1 MKRKISVR
9 LRPQLFERLEAAAES
24 QSLTKTA
31 VIEAAIDRFLALTP
45 QCNDDTKVLRQF
57 ELMGQKLERIERDLS
72 LVNET
77 VALHA
82 RYHLTMA
89 PPMPQAQQQAAC
101 ILGLERFEAF
111 AAQVAMRVG
120 LGAPLMR
127 ETIDRLGAPTP
138 HRVAPRPAEGALVG
152 TPASEPDQ
160 RVAALAARGI
170 RPAFTAAAR
179 EGGSNGRFP
188 GAGRTWVQ

>member
-9 LRPQLFERLEAAAES
+9 LSPQLFEQLKAAAES
-24 QSLTKTA
+24 QASTKTA
-31 VIEAAIDRFLALTP
+31 VIEAALDRFLALEP
-45 QCNDDTKVLRQF
+45 QRNDDTKVLRQF

-89 PPMPQAQQQAAC
+89 PPMPQAQQRAAC

-120 LGAPLMR
+120 LGTPLMR

-138 HRVAPRPAEGALVG
+138 HRVALRAAEGALAG
-152 TPASEPDQ
+152 SPASEPDDK
-160 RVAALAARGI
+160 VAAIAARGM
-170 RPAFTAAAR
+170 RPAFPAAAR

-188 GAGRTWVQ
+188 GAGRMSAQ

>member
-9 LRPQLFERLEAAAES
+9 LSPQLFEQLQAVTES
-24 QSLTKTA
+24 QASTKTA
-31 VIEAAIDRFLALTP
+31 VIEAALDRFLP
-45 QCNDDTKVLRQF
+45 HEPRRNDDTKVLRQF

-89 PPMPQAQQQAAC
+89 PPMPQAQQRAAC

-120 LGAPLMR
+120 LGTPLMR
-127 ETIDRLGAPTP
+127 ETIDRLGAPAP
-138 HRVAPRPAEGALVG
+138 HRGALRPAEGALAG
-152 TPASEPDQ
+152 TPASEPDHK
-160 RVAALAARGI
+160 VAIPARGM
-170 RPAFTAAAR
+170 RPAFSAAAR

-188 GAGRTWVQ
+188 GAGRMSTQ

>member
-1 MKRKISVR
+1 PE
-9 LRPQLFERLEAAAES
+9 PQR
-24 QSLTKTA
+24 
-31 VIEAAIDRFLALTP
+31 
-45 QCNDDTKVLRQF
+45 NDHTNVLRQF

-89 PPMPQAQQQAAC
+89 PPMPQAQQRAAC
-101 ILGLERFEAF
+101 IIGLERFEVF

-120 LGAPLMR
+120 LGTPLMR
-127 ETIDRLGAPTP
+127 ETIDRLGAPSP
-138 HRVAPRPAEGALVG
+138 QKVAMRPAEGALVG
-152 TPASEPDQ
+152 THDKVP
-160 RVAALAARGI
+160 ALAAKGM
-170 RPAFTAAAR
+170 RPAVSAAAR

-188 GAGRTWVQ
+188 GARRMSAQ

>member
-9 LRPQLFERLEAAAES
+9 LSPQVFERLQAAAES
-24 QSLTKTA
+24 QGSTRTA
-31 VIEAAIDRFLALTP
+31 IIEAALDRLLRLEP
-45 QCNDDTKVLRQF
+45 QCNDDTNVLRQF
-57 ELMGQKLERIERDLS
+57 ELVGQKLERIERDLS

-89 PPMPQAQQQAAC
+89 PPMPQAQQRAAC

-120 LGAPLMR
+120 LGTPLMR

-138 HRVAPRPAEGALVG
+138 HRVALRPAEGALVG
-152 TPASEPDQ
+152 TPASEPNHKVAPVTAS
-160 RVAALAARGI
+160 RV
-170 RPAFTAAAR
+170 RPTFSAAAR
-179 EGGSNGRFP
+179 EGGSNGGFSE
-188 GAGRTWVQ
+188 AGRVSAQ

>member
-9 LRPQLFERLEAAAES
+9 LSPQLFEQLQAAAES
-24 QSLTKTA
+24 QASTKTA
-31 VIEAAIDRFLALTP
+31 VIEAALDRFLALEP
-45 QCNDDTKVLRQF
+45 QRSDDPKVLRQF

-89 PPMPQAQQQAAC
+89 PPMPQAQQRAAC

-120 LGAPLMR
+120 LGTPLMR
-127 ETIDRLGAPTP
+127 ETIDRLGAGPP
-138 HRVAPRPAEGALVG
+138 HPVALRPAEGALVG
-152 TPASEPDQ
+152 TPASEPDDK
-160 RVAALAARGI
+160 VAAIAARGM
-170 RPAFTAAAR
+170 RAAFSAAAR

-188 GAGRTWVQ
+188 GGGRMSAR

>member
-9 LRPQLFERLEAAAES
+9 LRPQLFQKLQAAARS
-24 QSLTKTA
+24 QASTKTA
-31 VIEAAIDRFLALTP
+31 VIEAALDRFLAIES
-45 QCNDDTKVLRQF
+45 QHADDTKILRQF
-57 ELMGQKLERIERDLS
+57 QLMGQKLERIERDLS

-89 PPMPQAQQQAAC
+89 APMPQEQQHAAC

-120 LGAPLMR
+120 LGTPLMR
-127 ETIDRLGAPTP
+127 ETIDRLGAPNP
-138 HRVAPRPAEGALVG
+138 HTVAPRPAERVLSR
-152 TPASEPDQ
+152 TLASESDHK
-160 RVAALAARGI
+160 VAGLSARGM
-170 RPAFTAAAR
+170 RPAFSAAAR
-179 EGGSNGRFP
+179 EDGSSGRFP
-188 GAGRTWVQ
+188 AARRISGQ

>member
-9 LRPQLFERLEAAAES
+9 LRPQLFQKLQAAAGS
-24 QSLTKTA
+24 QASTKTA
-31 VIEAAIDRFLALTP
+31 IIEAALDRLLRLEP
-45 QCNDDTKVLRQF
+45 QCNDDTNVLRQF
-57 ELMGQKLERIERDLS
+57 ELVGQKLERIERDLS

-89 PPMPQAQQQAAC
+89 PPMPQAQQRAAC

-120 LGAPLMR
+120 LGTPLMR
-127 ETIDRLGAPTP
+127 DTIDRLGAPTS
-138 HRVAPRPAEGALVG
+138 HRVALRSAEGALVG
-152 TPASEPDQ
+152 TPASEPDH
-160 RVAALAARGI
+160 RVAPLTAV
-170 RPAFTAAAR
+170 RPTFSAAAR

-188 GAGRTWVQ
+188 GAGRVSAQ

>member
-9 LRPQLFERLEAAAES
+9 LPAQLFERLQAASES
-24 QSLTKTA
+24 QASTKTA
-31 VIEAAIDRFLALTP
+31 VIEGALDRFLALEP
-45 QCNDDTKVLRQF
+45 QRSDDTKVLRQF
-57 ELMGQKLERIERDLS
+57 ELMGQKLEQIERDLS

-89 PPMPQAQQQAAC
+89 PPMSQAQQRAAC
-101 ILGLERFEAF
+101 VLGLERFEVF

-120 LGAPLMR
+120 LGTPLMR

-138 HRVAPRPAEGALVG
+138 HRVALRPAEGALVG
-152 TPASEPDQ
+152 TPASEPDDK
-160 RVAALAARGI
+160 VTALTARGM
-170 RPAFTAAAR
+170 RPAFSAAAR
-179 EGGSNGRFP
+179 EGGSKDRFR
-188 GAGRTWVQ
+188 GAGRMSAQ

>member
-9 LRPQLFERLEAAAES
+9 LSPQLFEQLQAASES
-24 QSLTKTA
+24 QASTKTA
-31 VIEAAIDRFLALTP
+31 VIEAALDRFLALEP
-45 QCNDDTKVLRQF
+45 QRNDDTKVLRQF

-89 PPMPQAQQQAAC
+89 PPMPQAQQRAAC

-120 LGAPLMR
+120 LGTPLMR

-138 HRVAPRPAEGALVG
+138 HRVALRAAEGALAG
-152 TPASEPDQ
+152 SPASEPDDK
-160 RVAALAARGI
+160 VAAIAARGM
-170 RPAFTAAAR
+170 RPAFPAAAR

-188 GAGRTWVQ
+188 GAGRMSAQ

>member
-1 MKRKISVR
+1 MKRKVSLR
-9 LRPQLFERLEAAAES
+9 LRPQLFERLEAAAGNRAS
-24 QSLTKTA
+24 TKTA
-31 VIEAAIDRFLALTP
+31 VIEAALDHFLSLESHR
-45 QCNDDTKVLRQF
+45 NEDTQVLRQF
-57 ELMGQKLERIERDLS
+57 ELMGQKLERIEHDLS

-89 PPMPQAQQQAAC
+89 PPMPQAQQRAAC
-101 ILGLERFEAF
+101 ILGLERFESF

-138 HRVAPRPAEGALVG
+138 QRVALRPAEGERVG
-152 TPASEPDQ
+152 TLATEPHDK
-160 RVAALAARGI
+160 VAAIAARGM
-170 RPAFTAAAR
+170 RPAFSAAAR
-179 EGGSNGRFP
+179 EGGSDGRFP
-188 GAGRTWVQ
+188 GGARVSA

>member
-1 MKRKISVR
+1 MKRKVSLR
-9 LRPQLFERLEAAAES
+9 LRPQLFQRLDAAAQS
-24 QSLTKTA
+24 QNLTKTA
-31 VIEAAIDRFLALTP
+31 VVEDALERFLSLKP
-45 QCNDDTKVLRQF
+45 ECNEETKVLRQF

-77 VALHA
+77 VALHV

-89 PPMPQAQQQAAC
+89 PPMPQAQQRAAC

-120 LGAPLMR
+120 LGTPLMR

-138 HRVAPRPAEGALVG
+138 HMVALRPAEGARVG
-152 TPASEPDQ
+152 TQATEPHDK
-160 RVAALAARGI
+160 VAVIAARGM
-170 RPAFTAAAR
+170 RPAFSAAAR
-179 EGGSNGRFP
+179 EGGSDGRFP
-188 GAGRTWVQ
+188 GAARVSNQ

>member
-9 LRPQLFERLEAAAES
+9 LSSQLFERLQAAAES
-24 QSLTKTA
+24 QTSTKTA
-31 VIEAAIDRFLALTP
+31 VIEAALDRFLALEP
-45 QCNDDTKVLRQF
+45 QCNDDTKILRQF
-57 ELMGQKLERIERDLS
+57 ELIGQKLGRIERDLS

-89 PPMPQAQQQAAC
+89 PPMPQAQQRAAC
-101 ILGLERFEAF
+101 MLGLERFETF

-120 LGAPLMR
+120 LGTPLMR
-127 ETIDRLGAPTP
+127 ETIDRLGAPAP
-138 HRVAPRPAEGALVG
+138 HRVALRRTEGGPVG
-152 TPASEPDQ
+152 TPASEPDDK
-160 RVAALAARGI
+160 VAAMPARGM
-170 RPAFTAAAR
+170 RPTLSAAAR

-188 GAGRTWVQ
+188 GARRIPAQ

>member
-9 LRPQLFERLEAAAES
+9 LSPQLFEQLQAAAKS
-24 QSLTKTA
+24 QASTKTA
-31 VIEAAIDRFLALTP
+31 VIEAALDRFLALEL
-45 QCNDDTKVLRQF
+45 QRSDDTKVLRQF

-89 PPMPQAQQQAAC
+89 PPMPQPQQRAAC

-120 LGAPLMR
+120 LGTPLMR
-127 ETIDRLGAPTP
+127 ETIDRLGAPAP
-138 HRVAPRPAEGALVG
+138 HRVALRPAEGAPVG
-152 TPASEPDQ
+152 APASEPDDK
-160 RVAALAARGI
+160 VAAIAARGM
-170 RPAFTAAAR
+170 RPAFSAAAR

-188 GAGRTWVQ
+188 GARRISAQ

>member
-9 LRPQLFERLEAAAES
+9 LRPQLFERLQAAAES
-24 QSLTKTA
+24 QASTKTA
-31 VIEAAIDRFLALTP
+31 VIEAALDRFLALEP
-45 QCNDDTKVLRQF
+45 QRNDDTNVLRQF

-82 RYHLTMA
+82 RYHLIMA
-89 PPMPQAQQQAAC
+89 PPMPQAQQRAAC
-101 ILGLERFEAF
+101 ILGLDRFEAF

-120 LGAPLMR
+120 LGTPLMR

-138 HRVAPRPAEGALVG
+138 HRVALRPAEGALVG
-152 TPASEPDQ
+152 TPASEPDH
-160 RVAALAARGI
+160 RVAPLTASRV
-170 RPAFTAAAR
+170 RPTFSAAAR

-188 GAGRTWVQ
+188 GAGRVSAQ

>member
-9 LRPQLFERLEAAAES
+9 LSPQLFEQLQAASES
-24 QSLTKTA
+24 QASTKTA
-31 VIEAAIDRFLALTP
+31 VIEAALDRFLALEP
-45 QCNDDTKVLRQF
+45 QRNDDTKVLRQF

-89 PPMPQAQQQAAC
+89 PPMPQAQQRAAC

-120 LGAPLMR
+120 LGTPLMR

-138 HRVAPRPAEGALVG
+138 HRVALRAAEGALAG
-152 TPASEPDQ
+152 TQASEPDNK
-160 RVAALAARGI
+160 VAAIAARGM
-170 RPAFTAAAR
+170 RPAFSAAAR

-188 GAGRTWVQ
+188 GAGRMSAQ

>member
-9 LRPQLFERLEAAAES
+9 LSPQLFEQLQAAAES
-24 QSLTKTA
+24 QASTKTA
-31 VIEAAIDRFLALTP
+31 VIEAALDRFLALESQHT
-45 QCNDDTKVLRQF
+45 DDTNVLRQF
-57 ELMGQKLERIERDLS
+57 QLMGQKLERIERDLN

-89 PPMPQAQQQAAC
+89 PPMPQAQQRAAC

-120 LGAPLMR
+120 LGTPLMR

-138 HRVAPRPAEGALVG
+138 HRVVLRPAQGARVG
-152 TPASEPDQ
+152 TPASEPDDK
-160 RVAALAARGI
+160 VAAIAARGM
-170 RPAFTAAAR
+170 RPAFSAAAR

-188 GAGRTWVQ
+188 GARRMSAQ

>member
-1 MKRKISVR
+1 MKRKVSLR
-9 LRPQLFERLEAAAES
+9 LRPQLFQRLEAAAQS
-24 QSLTKTA
+24 QNLTKTA
-31 VIEAAIDRFLALTP
+31 VVEAALARFLSLKP
-45 QCNDDTKVLRQF
+45 QCNEETKVLRQF

-89 PPMPQAQQQAAC
+89 PPMPQAQQRAAC
-101 ILGLERFEAF
+101 ILGLERFEVF

-120 LGAPLMR
+120 LGTPLMR

-138 HRVAPRPAEGALVG
+138 HRVALRPAGGALVG
-152 TPASEPDQ
+152 TPASEPDDK
-160 RVAALAARGI
+160 VAATTRGM
-170 RPAFTAAAR
+170 RPAFSAAAR
-179 EGGSNGRFP
+179 EGGSSGRFP
-188 GAGRTWVQ
+188 GTRRMSTQ

>member
-1 MKRKISVR
+1 MKRKVSLR
-9 LRPQLFERLEAAAES
+9 LRPQLFERLEAAVENRAS
-24 QSLTKTA
+24 TKTA
-31 VIEAAIDRFLALTP
+31 VIEAALDHFLALEP
-45 QCNDDTKVLRQF
+45 QRNDDTKVLRQF

-89 PPMPQAQQQAAC
+89 PPMPHAQQRAAC

-120 LGAPLMR
+120 LGTPLMR

-138 HRVAPRPAEGALVG
+138 HKVTLRPAEGARVVS
-152 TPASEPDQ
+152 PATERDDK
-160 RVAALAARGI
+160 VAAIAARGM
-170 RPAFTAAAR
+170 RPAFSAAAR
-179 EGGSNGRFP
+179 EGGSDGRFP
-188 GAGRTWVQ
+188 GAARVSAQ